1 MIVRILR
8 ITFFGLVFIAAM
20 GFLTTALWN
29 WLIPTLF
36 NGPKIIFAQAL
47 GLMILG
53 RLLVGGWGKG
63 SSSSCSPDDNAWKA
77 KWKAR
82 VTGMT
87 EDEKDAFK
95 KRFCDRGD

>member
-1 MIVRILR
+1 MKIVRI
-8 ITFFGLVFIAAM
+8 IFFGLVFIAAM
-20 GFLTTALWN
+20 GFLTMTLWN

-36 NGPKIIFAQAL
+36 NGPEIMFAQAL
-47 GLMILG
+47 GLMLLG

-63 SSSSCSPDDNAWKA
+63 GGSHCSHESHGWKA

-87 EDEKDAFK
+87 EEEKEAFK
-95 KRFCDRGD
+95 KRFCDKWD

>member
-1 MIVRILR
+1 MKILR
-8 ITFFGLVFIAAM
+8 VIFFGLVFIAAM
-20 GFLTTALWN
+20 GFLTTTLWN
-29 WLIPTLF
+29 WLIPALF

-47 GLMILG
+47 GLMLLG

-63 SSSSCSPDDNAWKA
+63 SSNGCSHDDNAWKA

-87 EDEKDAFK
+87 EEEKDAFK
-95 KRFCDRGD
+95 KRFCDKWD